1 MGDDKFIEKYV
12 LCVGCKLP
20 EVDMVVNSKKGL
32 VVATCKACGWSG
44 KLDNEHKL
52 ATYIVKY
59 PPAVGIGFD
68 EERGKKS
75 REDRKKEK
83 QERQKQRADGD
94 EDTASYQSDDGGDGT
109 KKERNDKKDKKVK
122 KEKKGSKYQIG
133 NRDVD
138 GDEDTASYQ
147 SDDDGD
153 GTKKERNDKKDK
165 KDKKENKGS
174 KEHIGKHDGIDGAK
188 AMKDEAG
195 KKEHHI
201 KSTCKKDTNEN
212 TRNNEEPGSCS
223 DIKKVSD

>member
-1 MGDDKFIEKYV
+1 MGKGSEGPRAVVNGHHETHVFQALVDKFIEKYV
-12 LCVGCKLP
+12 LCVGCELP

-44 KLDNEHKL
+44 VLDNEHKL
-52 ATYIVKY
+52 ATYIVKH

-94 EDTASYQSDDGGDGT
+94 EDTASYQSDDRGDGT
-109 KKERNDKKDKKVK
+109 KKERNDKKDNKDK
-122 KEKKGSKYQIG
+122 KEKKGSKYQFG

-147 SDDDGD
+147 
-153 GTKKERNDKKDK
+153 
-165 KDKKENKGS
+165 
-174 KEHIGKHDGIDGAK
+174 
-188 AMKDEAG
+188 
-195 KKEHHI
+195 
-201 KSTCKKDTNEN
+201 
-212 TRNNEEPGSCS
+212 
-223 DIKKVSD
+223 